1 MSLTDKARDVQVPTK
16 ASTLGKIAELL
27 ERNGIDVDDI
37 GRVQKVNLWQ
47 GFHKDADGEA
57 QVVDLVGVQLSPSWA
72 DGPQWPPVQPAPAA
86 KLPKV
91 ATKPAKPAN
100 GWRTCVVP
108 PDMQIGYFR
117 NADGELEPI
126 HCERAIS
133 VVVQFCRHHQPDEIV
148 MVGDNID
155 LAEMSKYRLTSAYA
169 LTTQATVDR
178 AALLVAQLRDACP
191 NARIVWIEGNHE
203 ARLPNT
209 IIDNAKAAFGL
220 RRGQAFTETPVLSV
234 PFLCRFDDYGIEYL
248 PGYPASKYWINE
260 RLRVIHGHKV
270 KSGGSTAH
278 SYLATEKTSVIFGHV
293 HRREYA
299 ARTREDHDGAKE
311 IMAASPGCLARV
323 DGVVPSTKG
332 GYDLDGR
339 PVPTV
344 EDWQQGF
351 AVVRYEPGDG
361 RFVYDNV
368 AIHDGWAMYEGREYG
383 TCLTSS

>member
-1 MSLTDKARDVQVPTK
+1 MGELTDAVNAATPIPKA
-16 ASTLGKIAELL
+16 ATLGKIADLL
-27 ERNGIDVDDI
+27 ERNGIDIDDI

-47 GFHKDADGEA
+47 GFMRGEDGEP
-57 QVVDLVGVQLSPSWA
+57 QVVDLAGVQLSPSWA
-72 DGPQWPPVQPAPAA
+72 EGPQWPPVQPAAA
-86 KLPKV
+86 VKLPVRARKPQK
-91 ATKPAKPAN
+91 AT
-100 GWRTCVVP
+100 GWRMCVIP

-117 NADGELEPI
+117 NASGELEPI
-126 HCERAIS
+126 HDERAIS
-133 VVVQFCRHHQPDEIV
+133 TVVEFCRHHQPDEVV

-169 LTTQATVDR
+169 LTTQATIDR

-191 NARIVWIEGNHE
+191 HARIVWIEGNHE

-220 RRGQAFTETPVLSV
+220 RRGQAFNETPVLSV
-234 PFLCRFDDYGIEYL
+234 PFLCRFADYGVEYL
-248 PGYPASKYWINE
+248 PGYPASKFWINE

-351 AVVRYEPGDG
+351 AVVRYEAGDG

-368 AIHDGWAMYEGREYG
+368 AIHDGWAMYEGKEYVA
-383 TCLTSS
+383 